1 MTRGSGERVCCHDRR
16 ALIVRFALV
25 RSRRASS
32 AASGRDLLM
41 LTALERSSIL
51 RPHLAHGLR
60 PTQKRNHRGIR
71 MKAFFFLA
79 ALAVVGLVVTGAIK
93 MQKTNDN
100 TISIQIDKQRVQ
112 EDENRLIDEG
122 RHLLDN
128 AGSALHDAGETSRN

>member
-1 MTRGSGERVCCHDRR
+1 
-16 ALIVRFALV
+16 
-25 RSRRASS
+25 
-32 AASGRDLLM
+32 
-41 LTALERSSIL
+41 
-51 RPHLAHGLR
+51 
-60 PTQKRNHRGIR
+60 